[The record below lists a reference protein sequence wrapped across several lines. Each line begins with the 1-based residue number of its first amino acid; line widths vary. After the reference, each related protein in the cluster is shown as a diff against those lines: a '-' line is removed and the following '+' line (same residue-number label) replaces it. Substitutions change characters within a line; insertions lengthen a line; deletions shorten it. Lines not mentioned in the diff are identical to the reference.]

1 MPQRAENVQ
10 NQRGRP
16 HLIGPATECLLSF
29 KENVHVKKN
38 KHFATEDL
46 FVRLGG
52 IEAAHINKLRKKF
65 GFVIEKDQFHQ
76 CHEIIQSP
84 LTVFCIFSPFVIG

>member
-1 MPQRAENVQ
+1 MLQRAENVQ

-16 HLIGPATECLLSF
+16 HLFGPATECLLSF

-52 IEAAHINKLRKKF
+52 LEAAHTNKLRKEF

-84 LTVFCIFSPFVIG
+84 LTVFL